1 MRELLKDE
9 KKTFTFVE
17 MKFFSM
23 WFNLKNEKAKNKVR
37 KLVEN
42 G

>member
-23 WFNLKNEKAKNKVR
+23 WFYMKNENAKIKVR
-37 KLVEN
+37 KLVET